1 MGAKCLG
8 RTKDP
13 ETLMSSA
20 TTEKD
25 FESNKNAEEM
35 KDLIFLKNE
44 ELNDSARKFV
54 FKALKSNHLFKE
66 ITIEDVGLIYKA
78 LQMCVVETKKFV
90 FQQGQPGSLFFIIN
104 SGMVEIQV
112 DGHKREVLTKE
123 SCFGETALL
132 GDSNRKSSALA
143 LSKSSFWVLG
153 RQKFMEVLK
162 KILSRNYDK
171 IRKVISKASFFSSL
185 AENYKDLLAKVS
197 ILHKYDDGE
206 TIIHEGDDGNLLYI
220 LNFGTIV
227 FMRNSQELIRI
238 SNEGV
243 VFGESCL
250 LTGYK
255 RTASC
260 VSYGI
265 SEILSIDQKSLQK
278 IFGNGYK
285 DILLKTIAKHSIL
298 TDPHLSL
305 LSKNSIVTISDN
317 MKWVNFS
324 NGSLVLSRNYTK
336 NMLKVVC
343 VGNIVSS
350 GPSKIKLPAYQVIGF
365 NNKNERALKSEEY
378 TAGGNTIIGELE
390 NTEVEKIIGIKSENL
405 FEYLETLKFVRK
417 ASLFKQFSLESI
429 RKICEGMNKVKYK
442 KQSMIFDIGS
452 PSDSIMIVKS
462 GIVEIIRDNK
472 PLRLIGK
479 YDSFGERTM
488 REKYRSASA
497 FTNGGCELFVISK
510 DLLLELPDS
519 RFLKSEI
526 DRKKYYQKE
535 LKYENLEIVS
545 KLIEIEAGRQ
555 RFCVKN
561 LLDDYAYDLIIIP
574 KYSLND
580 YDDCMKLIREKEILL
595 QLDHSLIIKMVSS
608 GKIDRFVYFI
618 REYVKGS
625 TLNSIIPSA
634 EEYSKIIILYLS
646 SILEY
651 LHEKGIVY
659 REINPENIII
669 GKNGLP
675 YLYNFKNAKVLTD
688 RTQTKVGSP
697 FYMAPEMIQGKNYT
711 KSIDYWSLGVVLY
724 EMIYGVLPF
733 NISSEDEP
741 LIVWDK
747 ILKGNLTFPQ
757 KTFEAANQVISK
769 LLTAS
774 KDRIDSEGIKRHS
787 WMSNIEWEKLINMDV
802 ANDEFPKINAEFV
815 RMNTNSST
823 EISVLF
829 KVRAI

>member
-8 RTKDP
+8 RSKDS
-13 ETLMSSA
+13 ETIMLSS
-20 TTEKD
+20 TEKD
-25 FESNKNAEEM
+25 FESNKNTEEM
-35 KDLIFLKNE
+35 KELIFLTNE
-44 ELNDSARKFV
+44 ELNDSAKKFI

-66 ITIEDVGLIYKA
+66 ITTEDIGLLYKT
-78 LQMCVVETKKFV
+78 LQMCVVEAKKFI

-123 SCFGETALL
+123 SCFGETSLL
-132 GDSNRKSSALA
+132 GDSNRKSSAMA
-143 LSKSSFWVLG
+143 LSKCSFWVLG

-197 ILHKYDDGE
+197 ILHRYNDGE
-206 TIIHEGDDGNLLYI
+206 TIIYEGDDGNLLFI

-250 LTGYK
+250 LTGFK

-260 VSYGI
+260 VSYGT

-305 LSKNSIVTISDN
+305 LSKNSIVTISDS

-336 NMLKVVC
+336 NMLKIVC
-343 VGNIVSS
+343 VGNIISN

-365 NNKNERALKSEEY
+365 NNKNERALKSEDY

-405 FEYLETLKFVRK
+405 FEYLETLKFMK
-417 ASLFKQFSLESI
+417 KTSIFKQFSLESI
-429 RKICEGMNKVKYK
+429 RKICEGMSKAKYK

-452 PSDSIMIVKS
+452 LSDSIMIVKS
-462 GIVEIIRDNK
+462 GIVEIVKDNK

-488 REKYRSASA
+488 REKHRSASA

-510 DLLLELPDS
+510 DLLLDLPDN
-519 RFLKSEI
+519 RYLKSEL

-535 LKYENLEIVS
+535 LKYEDLEVVS
-545 KLIEIEAGRQ
+545 KLSEMEPGRQ
-555 RFCVKN
+555 RYCAKN
-561 LLDDYAYDLIIIP
+561 LLDDYVYEIIIIP
-574 KYSLND
+574 KYRLND
-580 YDDCMKLIREKEILL
+580 YDECMKLVREKEILL
-595 QLDHSLIIKMVSS
+595 QLDHSLIVKMVSS
-608 GKIDRFVYFI
+608 GKADRFVYFI
-618 REYVKGS
+618 REYIKGA

-634 EEYSKIIILYLS
+634 EEYSKIITLYLS
-646 SILEY
+646 SVLEY

-659 REINPENIII
+659 REINPDNIII

-675 YLYNFKNAKVLTD
+675 YLYNFKNAKVITE
-688 RTQTKVGSP
+688 RTQTKVGNP

-711 KSIDYWSLGVVLY
+711 KNIDYWSLGVVLY
-724 EMIYGVLPF
+724 EMIYGILPF
-733 NISSEDEP
+733 NINSEDQP
-741 LIVWDK
+741 LAICDK
-747 ILKGNLTFPQ
+747 IVNGNLTFPQ
-757 KTFEAANQVISK
+757 NTFESANQVISK
-769 LLTAS
+769 LLTTS
-774 KDRIDSEGIKRHS
+774 KERIDSEGIKRHS

-802 ANDEFPKINAEFV
+802 ANDEFPKINTEIV
-815 RMNTNSST
+815 RMNTGATT
-823 EISVLF
+823 EISILF
-829 KVRAI
+829 KVNVI